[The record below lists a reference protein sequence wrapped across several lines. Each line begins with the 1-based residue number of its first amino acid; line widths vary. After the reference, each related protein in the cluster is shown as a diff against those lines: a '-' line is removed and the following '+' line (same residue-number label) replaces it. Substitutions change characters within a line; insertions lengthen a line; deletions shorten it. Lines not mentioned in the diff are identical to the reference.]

1 MEPRPGHYWRG
12 PGASASQPGRT
23 ASSASV
29 CAELKIHRIKNK
41 NNIKSVQSRAA
52 RATNGL
58 FQKFE
63 KRIVHSANLEIGK
76 EVLTAVK
83 QH

>member
-29 CAELKIHRIKNK
+29 CAELKIHRKIKNK
-41 NNIKSVQSRAA
+41 KEESAEQSPG
-52 RATNGL
+52 NKWL
-58 FQKFE
+58 VPK
-63 KRIVHSANLEIGK
+63 V
-76 EVLTAVK
+76 
-83 QH
+83 